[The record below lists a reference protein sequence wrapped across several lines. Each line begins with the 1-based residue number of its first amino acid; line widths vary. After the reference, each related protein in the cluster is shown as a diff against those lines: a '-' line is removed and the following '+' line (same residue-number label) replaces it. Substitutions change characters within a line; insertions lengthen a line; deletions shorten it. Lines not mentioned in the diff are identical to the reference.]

1 MIPTINKP
9 ARVTRETTTANDHIL
24 TNQLI
29 NANFKTT
36 IFKTDISDH
45 IPVCI
50 VISSAEKIIENKH
63 TYANKREITDE
74 ATERFNRALL
84 TGLKHKLVIIHLNV
98 INYLKIFFTIY
109 ENFFPRKKIKLKHS
123 KPQENKWN

>member
-9 ARVTRETTTANDHIL
+9 TRVTRETTTAIDHIL

-74 ATERFNRALL
+74 S
-84 TGLKHKLVIIHLNV
+84 
-98 INYLKIFFTIY
+98 Y
-109 ENFFPRKKIKLKHS
+109 
-123 KPQENKWN
+123 